1 MAQREARLRPEFAEW
16 YPGMTAGVWHNAVW
30 LAEVV
35 MQQRRRGSPTWAL
48 EGRPLPE
55 EHFEFQGV
63 GPAQGRNRPN
73 RRQLG
78 SGELGAGS

>member
-1 MAQREARLRPEFAEW
+1 MAQRQARLRSEYAEW

-35 MQQRRRGSPTWAL
+35 MQRRRRAAPSWAL
-48 EGRPLPE
+48 EGRPLPD

-63 GPAQGRNRPN
+63 GPAQGKHPPKRRN
-73 RRQLG
+73 LG
-78 SGELGAGS
+78 SGS